1 MSAPARAVFEAET
14 LARTV
19 DAAFIDRGDFG
30 ATIRPIDYQPHEAAE
45 AIPETRASEHP
56 SVTLSDP
63 TLLEHAEGEA
73 ALEVL
78 GSIGEGGMGRV
89 LLARQRSLGREVAV
103 KLLKVQSSGSLALA
117 LLHEGRVLG
126 LIEHPNVVPVYA
138 LGSDEHGQPALVM
151 KRIDGVAWSELIR
164 HPSHPFWAEVRTIS
178 ADRMHAHVEI
188 LMQVAQAVH
197 FAHERGVL
205 HRDIK
210 ADNVIVGR
218 HGEVYLAD
226 WGIAVRKDDLEPDE
240 RPRIIGTPTHLAP
253 EMARGIVREL
263 DERTDVYL
271 LGATLHEVLTAGRGL
286 HAGAGLPAMLISAM
300 ESAPP
305 RFDEGVPPRLAEV
318 CTRATRCDP
327 AERYPSALAFRAAL
341 AETLRHAGS
350 IALTAATRE
359 RQRELHA
366 LVETGSA
373 AEAGGPEPIYRLL
386 SECRFGYA
394 QALREWPDNEDAA
407 RRLSE
412 CIECV
417 ARFELAAGRPGAA
430 RGLIS
435 ELADPPADLREALER
450 IEERAREDE
459 ARKRELERI
468 AADVD
473 TTRSA
478 GQYARFFGGLGA
490 LVVAIFAVNA
500 IASGSTSYSPA
511 ALIASAGSLLAA
523 LVAGTVLW
531 RRRLF
536 DSQASRGV
544 IGLLLGAISGV
555 VLDRVIGLIDGTPPS
570 QIVAS
575 NAAIGAA
582 FCIGAALLVR
592 PWFAWLTGIFIA
604 SAFAAPLFPEVA
616 SVIFA
621 GATTLVLLGAAGFWW
636 RDRARAQRDSV
647 AS

>member
-1 MSAPARAVFEAET
+1 MSAHERAIFEAET
-14 LARTV
+14 LAHSV
-19 DAAFIDRGDFG
+19 DAALFESGGFG
-30 ATIRPIDYQPHEAAE
+30 ATIRPIDYERSEEPER
-45 AIPETRASEHP
+45 IPETRAAERP
-56 SVTLSDP
+56 SVTLTDP
-63 TLLEHAEGEA
+63 TLLHRAENDA

-78 GSIGEGGMGRV
+78 GSLGEGGMGRV
-89 LLARQRSLGREVAV
+89 LLARQRSLGRDVAV
-103 KLLKVQSSGSLALA
+103 KLLKLQSSSSLALA

-126 LIEHPNVVPVYA
+126 LVEHPNVVPVYA
-138 LGSDEHGQPALVM
+138 LGSDQHGQPALVM

-164 HPSHPFWAEVRTIS
+164 QPNHPLWAEVHTIS
-178 ADRMHAHVEI
+178 ADRVHAHVEI

-226 WGIAVRKDDLEPDE
+226 WGIAVRKEDLVPDE

-253 EMARGIVREL
+253 EMARGDVTAL

-271 LGATLHEVLTAGRGL
+271 LGATLHEVLTGGRGR
-286 HAGAGLPAMLISAM
+286 HAGAGLPAMLLSAL
-300 ESAPP
+300 ESEPP
-305 RFDEGVPPRLAEV
+305 VFDERVPARLAEV
-318 CTRATRCDP
+318 CARATRCDP

-359 RQRELHA
+359 RQRELEA
-366 LVETGSA
+366 LVAAGSD
-373 AEAGGPEPIYRLL
+373 AEAKGLEPIYRLL

-407 RRLSE
+407 RCISS
-412 CIECV
+412 CIESV
-417 ARFELAAGRPGAA
+417 ARFELAAGRAGAA

-450 IEERAREDE
+450 LEARAREEE

-490 LVVAIFAVNA
+490 LVVGIFAVNA
-500 IASGSTSYSPA
+500 LASGGMSYTPA
-511 ALIASAGSLLAA
+511 ALVVSAGSLLVA
-523 LVAGTVLW
+523 LVAGTIIW
-531 RRRLF
+531 RRILF
-536 DSQASRGV
+536 DRQASRGV
-544 IGLLLGAISGV
+544 IGLLLGAISGI
-555 VLDRVIGLIDGTPPS
+555 VLDRVIGLLDGAPPS
-570 QIVAS
+570 HIVAS

-582 FCIGAALLVR
+582 FCIGATLLVR
-592 PWFAWLTGIFIA
+592 PWFAWLTVIFVA
-604 SAFAAPLFPEVA
+604 AAFAAAHFPEVA
-616 SVIFA
+616 STVFA
-621 GATTLVLLGAAGFWW
+621 AASALVLLGAAGFWW
-636 RDRARAQRDSV
+636 RDRRRALRDS
-647 AS
+647 AP